1 MCIQSIK
8 RILLIS
14 CAFMLA
20 ACSSISPAPE
30 VQTST
35 PAIHIQA
42 PTNSAVEAP
51 NNINQ
56 CEAKCGQKSGIKKKL
71 CIKKCQLGIKR
82 AQAKKDALN
91 AE

>member
-1 MCIQSIK
+1 MYIQSIK

-20 ACSSISPAPE
+20 ACSSFSPAPE
-30 VQTST
+30 VQTSL
-35 PAIHIQA
+35 PVIEIQSPIIPVTQTQINA
-42 PTNSAVEAP
+42 
-51 NNINQ
+51 NQ
-56 CEAKCGQKSGIKKKL
+56 CEVKCGQKSGIKKKL